1 LGSDAGG
8 GDATTRPRHSPRR
21 HVSYTDLRRNLR
33 TLILSRV
40 VVVTFLLAA
49 TALFGIT
56 RHEPARG
63 ILSAEGA
70 LYALVAAVYLLSFGY
85 AIALRVT
92 ARPRH
97 LIQLAYLQLT
107 GDALF
112 AAVLVVVTGGTASV
126 FTFFFSLSI
135 VLAAIILYR
144 PGALYAA
151 TVSSVMLVVI
161 GLIEV
166 GAFGPAEWVDMLRR
180 EALLTG
186 EPVADIAS
194 SVAYNLVVNL
204 IAFYTIAMLASYLA
218 DQLRRTDLKLEQ
230 NRVSLEDLR
239 ALHENIVASI
249 QSGLITVNRNHQI
262 TFFNHFAEL
271 ITGFDSADV
280 LYNDITGLFSDLRQI
295 FSNEDKLHSQHEE
308 LTSQILRGRVA
319 FVRWTISPLRDS
331 RDESIGHVLIFDDV
345 TRVREMESRVQRDD
359 QFATLGKL
367 ASAIA
372 HEIRNPLASISGSI
386 QLLSHNIELDGDD
399 RRLMN
404 IIGREADTL
413 NQWITDFLTY
423 ARPRYGERVPMDFRG
438 MIADAAMVLKQDPK
452 SERLILQIEEGDEAF
467 VLADPTY
474 LKQVVW
480 NILQNAVQA
489 MPDGGALSIWLEPVK
504 NDRGEFYR
512 ACFKDTGPGI
522 SEEVRE
528 RVFEPFFTT
537 KQGGTGLGLPTVYRI
552 VAEHGGT
559 VTVDT
564 EIGVGTTFSVD
575 LPRYHQVAWRPG
587 EP

>member
-1 LGSDAGG
+1 MGSDAGG
-8 GDATTRPRHSPRR
+8 GAETPRPRHSPRR
-21 HVSYTDLRRNLR
+21 HFSYADLRRNLR

-49 TALFGIT
+49 TAVFGIT
-56 RHEPARG
+56 RQEPARG

-85 AIALRVT
+85 AIALRLTTSLRRLV
-92 ARPRH
+92 
-97 LIQLAYLQLT
+97 LLAYLQLT

-112 AAVLVVVTGGTASV
+112 AAVLVLVTGGTASV

-151 TVSSVMLVVI
+151 TVSSLMLVTI
-161 GLIEV
+161 GLVEI
-166 GAFGPAEWVDMLRR
+166 GAFGTAEWVEMLRR
-180 EALLTG
+180 ETMLTG
-186 EPVADIAS
+186 EPASGVAS

-218 DQLRRTDLKLEQ
+218 DQLRRTDIKLEQ

-239 ALHENIVASI
+239 ALHENIVSSI
-249 QSGLITVNRNHQI
+249 QSGLITVNQNHQI
-262 TFFNHFAEL
+262 TFFNRYAEL
-271 ITGFDSADV
+271 ITGLQSADV
-280 LYNDITGLFSDLRQI
+280 LYQDITGFFTDLRQI

-308 LTSQILRGRVA
+308 HTSQILRGRVA
-319 FVRWTISPLRDS
+319 FVRWTISPLLDS
-331 RDESIGHVLIFDDV
+331 REDPIGHVLIFDDI
-345 TRVREMESRVQRDD
+345 TRVREMEARVKRDD
-359 QFATLGKL
+359 QFANLGKL

-386 QLLSHNIELDGDD
+386 QLLSHNLELDDDD

-423 ARPRYGERVPMDFRG
+423 ARPRYGERVPMDLRQ
-438 MIADAAMVLKQDPK
+438 MLSDAALVLKQDPK
-452 SERLILQIEEGDEAF
+452 SERLDLHLEAGEEAL

-480 NILQNAVQA
+480 NILQNAIQA
-489 MPDGGALSIWLEPVK
+489 MPEGGALTISLEPVE

-512 ACFKDTGPGI
+512 ASFTDTGKGI
-522 SEEVRE
+522 PESVRE

-537 KQGGTGLGLPTVYRI
+537 KEGGTGLGLPTVYRI
-552 VAEHGGT
+552 VTEHGGT

-564 EIGVGTTFSVD
+564 KIGEGTTFNVD
-575 LPRYHQVAWRPG
+575 LPRYHQVA
-587 EP
+587 